1 MKTEL
6 LEQLG
11 LNITK
16 TAQTRLNDFL
26 MVFKSYNAHT
36 NLVSRHDEEFFFE
49 KHIYDS
55 LAINLF
61 FQKYGLEKFR
71 MLDVGTGGGFPSV
84 PVAIFYDSCPIL
96 AIDSVSKK
104 IGFVELAQKLLQ
116 LENLTPASK
125 RVEDLR
131 PEDKESFDIV
141 TSRAVAQL
149 NTLLEYAIPYLKVGG
164 YFVAYKAQTAD
175 EEIQKSENAL
185 KILNAKVVDII
196 EYSLPNLEDYTR
208 KLIIIKKTGK
218 TPPHYPRKSGN
229 AKKNPL

>member
-1 MKTEL
+1 MTTEL
-6 LEQLG
+6 LQQLG
-11 LNITK
+11 LSVTK
-16 TAQTRLNDFL
+16 TAQTRLDDFL

-61 FQKYGLEKFR
+61 FRKYGIEKFS
-71 MLDVGTGGGFPSV
+71 MLDIGTGGGFPAI
-84 PVAIFYDSCPIL
+84 PVGIFYDSCPIL

-116 LENLTPASK
+116 LEHLTPASK

-131 PEDKESFDIV
+131 PSDKESFDIV
-141 TSRAVAQL
+141 TSRAVAGL
-149 NTLLEYAIPYLKVGG
+149 NVLLEYAIPYLKIGG
-164 YFVAYKAQTAD
+164 YFVAYKSQTAD
-175 EEIQKSENAL
+175 EEIQKSQCAL
-185 KILNAKVVDII
+185 KVLNAEVVDII
-196 EYSLPNLEDYTR
+196 EYSLPNFEDYTR
-208 KLIIIKKTGK
+208 KLVIVQKKGK
-218 TPPHYPRKSGN
+218 TPNFYPRKPGN

>member
-6 LEQLG
+6 LEKLG
-11 LNITK
+11 LNVTK
-16 TAQTRLNDFL
+16 TAQTRLDDFL
-26 MVFKSYNAHT
+26 MVFKSYNSHT
-36 NLVSRHDEEFFFE
+36 NLVSRHDMEFFFE

-61 FQKYGLEKFR
+61 FQKYGLEKFN
-71 MLDVGTGGGFPSV
+71 MLDIGTGGGFPAV
-84 PVAIFYDSCPIL
+84 PVAIFYDFCPIL

-104 IGFVELAQKLLQ
+104 IGFVEIAQKLLQ

-125 RVEDLR
+125 RAEDLR
-131 PEDKESFDIV
+131 PEDKESFDVV

-164 YFVAYKAQTAD
+164 YFVAYKAQTAE
-175 EEIQKSENAL
+175 EEIQKSQNAL
-185 KILNAKVVDII
+185 KVLNAEVVDII
-196 EYSLPNLEDYTR
+196 EYSLPNLENHTR
-208 KLIIIKKTGK
+208 RLVIIKKTGK
-218 TPPHYPRKSGN
+218 TPAHYPRKSGN